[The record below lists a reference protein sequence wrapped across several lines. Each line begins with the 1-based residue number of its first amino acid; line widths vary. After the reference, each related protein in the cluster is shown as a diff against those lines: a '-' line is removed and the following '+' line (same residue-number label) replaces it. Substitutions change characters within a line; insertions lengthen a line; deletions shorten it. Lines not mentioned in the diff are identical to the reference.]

1 MALSPIAAQ
10 PITPI
15 RQPSAAAPA
24 GGVAEPGLIGQ
35 FGKMLDS
42 VAAST
47 NEAAELGT
55 QIATGELTD
64 IHQFTAAAAKA
75 ELGVQLTVAFRD
87 RAVEAFQTIMAMQ
100 V

>member
-1 MALSPIAAQ
+1 VSPIAAQ

-15 RQPSAAAPA
+15 RQPASAAPVDGAA
-24 GGVAEPGLIGQ
+24 NPGIIGQ
-35 FGKMLDS
+35 FGQMLDS
-42 VAAST
+42 VAASN

-55 QIATGELTD
+55 RIATGELTD

-75 ELGVQLTVAFRD
+75 ELGTQLTVAFRD